1 MKHVRR
7 LFEFVVLAVLSNVI
21 ACASDATT
29 EQVQALVSS
38 VVIQLGMSTL
48 VVGQS
53 VQAGAIARGASGG
66 TLTGILIT
74 WSSSNP
80 DIISVDPSGLV
91 KAIRPGVADISA
103 SASGQTTAVTL
114 TVVDAPVSVVTVT
127 LSANSVIVGQSVS
140 ATATIRDSINQVLMG
155 RTVEW
160 KSSDT
165 SVATISAAGSIATV
179 GAGATSI
186 TATSD
191 GIVGSAPLTVIAAIG
206 SVTVSLGSSNVPVG
220 AFTSA
225 VATVRDVTGNVITD
239 RPVTWS
245 TSNPN
250 VATVTAAGLVS
261 GIAAGTATIYATV
274 EDRTGFATVTI
285 GGSGSGGG
293 GGTTRTPAQLVIV
306 GQPSNVSSGLNIAP
320 APVIEVRDASNL
332 LVSTATNAITVSIAS
347 GTGTLDGH
355 LTVNAVSGVATFPN
369 IRVTG
374 SGAQTL
380 RFASTGL
387 TTATSASFNVVAAQA
402 TQLAITTQ
410 PSPTATSGVTLAPQ
424 PTIQAGDASNN
435 PVAQGG
441 VVVTAAIATGGG
453 ALGGTTS
460 VVTNASG
467 SATFTNLSI
476 TGAAGTSVTLSFTAA
491 SLAGVTSNAVLITAA
506 QSGSTSAYF
515 NSSEPGCDGSDP
527 NVLFCDDFESGS
539 WYTMDCDTA
548 NAAGGID
555 VKTRGW
561 CGTIFNAAGLAAG
574 TARCSGAGFRSSCA
588 ATTGVMSGGTTGNM
602 ADHALL
608 NRQGVDEI
616 WVRFYTKPLSGYQFG
631 AEKMLTFNDGVPGDG
646 GIKWGNLSW
655 NCAGTT
661 QATGNVT
668 MGFPVPMDLCQSQNM
683 GNSLV
688 IQPGNWYFYEVH
700 YKLSSPGGSDG
711 IFELWLDNCGPSG
724 TSCPAT
730 PTQRM
735 RLTNVQNSR
744 TSTSQLI
751 RVLWFEA
758 WSNPVSLGE
767 RYWDQIKVSKVGPI
781 GFMP

>member
-1 MKHVRR
+1 GTTSWTASVP
-7 LFEFVVLAVLSNVI
+7 LVAGSNTI
-21 ACASDATT
+21 T
-29 EQVQALVSS
+29 VSS
-38 VVIQLGMSTL
+38 RNAAGNISTP
-48 VVGQS
+48 
-53 VQAGAIARGASGG
+53 A
-66 TLTGILIT
+66 T
-74 WSSSNP
+74 
-80 DIISVDPSGLV
+80 
-91 KAIRPGVADISA
+91 
-103 SASGQTTAVTL
+103 
-114 TVVDAPVSVVTVT
+114 VTVT
-127 LSANSVIVGQSVS
+127 
-140 ATATIRDSINQVLMG
+140 MG
-155 RTVEW
+155 P
-160 KSSDT
+160 T
-165 SVATISAAGSIATV
+165 SPG
-179 GAGATSI
+179 
-186 TATSD
+186 
-191 GIVGSAPLTVIAAIG
+191 
-206 SVTVSLGSSNVPVG
+206 
-220 AFTSA
+220 
-225 VATVRDVTGNVITD
+225 
-239 RPVTWS
+239 
-245 TSNPN
+245 
-250 VATVTAAGLVS
+250 
-261 GIAAGTATIYATV
+261 
-274 EDRTGFATVTI
+274 
-285 GGSGSGGG
+285 
-293 GGTTRTPAQLVIV
+293 
-306 GQPSNVSSGLNIAP
+306 
-320 APVIEVRDASNL
+320 
-332 LVSTATNAITVSIAS
+332 
-347 GTGTLDGH
+347 
-355 LTVNAVSGVATFPN
+355 
-369 IRVTG
+369 
-374 SGAQTL
+374 
-380 RFASTGL
+380 
-387 TTATSASFNVVAAQA
+387 
-402 TQLAITTQ
+402 
-410 PSPTATSGVTLAPQ
+410 
-424 PTIQAGDASNN
+424 
-435 PVAQGG
+435 
-441 VVVTAAIATGGG
+441 
-453 ALGGTTS
+453 
-460 VVTNASG
+460 
-467 SATFTNLSI
+467 
-476 TGAAGTSVTLSFTAA
+476 
-491 SLAGVTSNAVLITAA
+491 
-506 QSGSTSAYF
+506 AYF

-548 NAAGGID
+548 NSSGGID
-555 VKTRGW
+555 AMTRGW

-655 NCAGTT
+655 NCASTT

-711 IFELWLDNCGPSG
+711 IFELWLDNCGPNG